1 MYVVRR
7 RGTGWTR
14 RRRGRRAIIAGE
26 TMELKDKCK
35 DCEVMKV
42 LRQYAWNL
50 QKPVSP
56 RKAMEDAL
64 EGRSSI
70 A

>member
-1 MYVVRR
+1 MTKQKAKKFMCNDCENY
-7 RGTGWTR
+7 TGR
-14 RRRGRRAIIAGE
+14 NNPQ
-26 TMELKDKCK
+26 K
-35 DCEVMKV
+35 CEVMII
-42 LRQYAWNL
+42 LEQYAWNL